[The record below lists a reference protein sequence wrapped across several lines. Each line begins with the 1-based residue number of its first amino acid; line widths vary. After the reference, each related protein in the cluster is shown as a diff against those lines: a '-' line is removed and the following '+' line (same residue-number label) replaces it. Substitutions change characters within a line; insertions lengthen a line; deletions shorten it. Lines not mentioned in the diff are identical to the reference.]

1 MTIESL
7 NLVAILAAFFFGA
20 LSFLSP
26 CVLPLLPGYLSLM
39 SGFSSEELKSGGAST
54 RTMLRVTG
62 LFIAGFSVVF
72 VGWGLGASW
81 ALPGTGWLVWAG
93 WFVVAMG
100 AFIFVTAIWN
110 PKFLLPLMRER
121 RVEVRPSRLGKFAPP
136 VMGVAF
142 GFGWTPCIGPFLGA
156 LLAFTAADTSTA
168 WESVPLLL
176 AYSAGLGVPFLAAAL
191 ATNKVLAGFDAIKK
205 YLRPIQAV
213 SGLLLAGFG
222 VLLITDQITDLSNWF
237 ADLLSNIGL
246 DSLSEI

>member
-1 MTIESL
+1 MTIEDL
-7 NLVAILAAFFFGA
+7 NLVAVLGAFVFGA

-39 SGFSSEELKSGGAST
+39 SGYSAEELKSGGAST

-62 LFIAGFSVVF
+62 QFIGGFTVVF
-72 VGWGLGASW
+72 VAWGLGASW
-81 ALPGTGWLVWAG
+81 ALPGTGWIVWGG

-100 AFIFVTAIWN
+100 LFLFVTAIWN
-110 PKFLLPLMRER
+110 PRFLLPLMRER
-121 RVEVRPSRLGKFAPP
+121 RIEVRPSRLGKYAPP
-136 VMGVAF
+136 VMGFAF

-156 LLAFTAADTSTA
+156 LLAFTAADTASA
-168 WESVPLLL
+168 WESTVLLV

-191 ATNKVLAGFDAIKK
+191 ATNKVLAGFNALRR
-205 YLRPIQAV
+205 YLRPIQAG

-222 VLLITDQITDLSNWF
+222 VLLITGAISDLSVWF
-237 ADLLSNIGL
+237 SDLLRSIGL